1 MHRASWGRAV
11 SLVSASLALVCMMIF
26 QGCAKEL
33 VTTKLDA
40 AEHRLSQGKAPEES
54 LRGMKPML
62 PPSLVARHR
71 IALVMESMVK
81 GDFSYATVKA
91 VLTETR
97 DSSFTPDYLRVEAG
111 YLLTLVEKMEGLDKT
126 ASRAKECAKDNDEL
140 NRNLDQARK
149 ELDQARKESEG
160 LKKEVEDLSFKLKKL
175 EEIHIE
181 SVKRRGTQ

>member
-1 MHRASWGRAV
+1 M
-11 SLVSASLALVCMMIF
+11 LIF

-40 AEHRLSQGKAPEES
+40 AEHRLSLGKAPEES
-54 LRGMKPML
+54 LKGIKPVL

-71 IALVMESMVK
+71 MALVMESMVK

-97 DSSFTPDYLRVEAG
+97 DSPFTPDYLRVEAG
-111 YLLTLVEKMEGLDKT
+111 YLLTLVERMEGLDKT
-126 ASRAKECAKDNDEL
+126 APRAKEGAKDNDEL
-140 NRNLDQARK
+140 KRNLDQARK
-149 ELDQARKESEG
+149 ELDEARKELDQVRKESEG